1 MLHTL
6 MSTKK
11 GSTKKIHLVA
21 LSALAELSSN
31 QWLSFHL
38 LAKEKRLQLTGE
50 DISPGVKK
58 GAFVSTTRRSVK
70 CVCFGNFIPSHFEVD
85 VSRMDIGER
94 YYLDIFEDLPQKVAV
109 NEKVDLFK
117 NSPDSIIHVA

>member
-1 MLHTL
+1 MI
-6 MSTKK
+6 TKK
-11 GSTKKIHLVA
+11 GSTEKIHSIHSSTVSGGRAFLQ
-21 LSALAELSSN
+21 SMAELSICLP
-31 QWLSFHL
+31 Q
-38 LAKEKRLQLTGE
+38 EKCLQLTGE

-94 YYLDIFEDLPQKVAV
+94 YYLDIFADLPTKVAV

-117 NSPDSIIHVA
+117 NPPDSSIIHVA